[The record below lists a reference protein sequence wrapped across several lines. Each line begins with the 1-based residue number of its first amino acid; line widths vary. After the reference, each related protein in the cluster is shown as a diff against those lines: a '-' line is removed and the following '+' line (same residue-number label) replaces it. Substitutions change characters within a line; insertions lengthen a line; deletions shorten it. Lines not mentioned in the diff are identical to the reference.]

1 MIKEWGNHTSRGQP
15 VNRITITVSNADQ
28 AAALDR
34 LVSRFAEDLAK
45 RSNECVFYLTQP
57 GDGASNRVVETE
69 SIETLQ
75 RFIAFVSPHVALDL
89 EHAPIA

>member
-1 MIKEWGNHTSRGQP
+1 
-15 VNRITITVSNADQ
+15 VNRITITISNADQ

-34 LVSRFAEDLAK
+34 LVSRFAEDLAQ

-69 SIETLQ
+69 SFETLQ
-75 RFIAFVSPHVALDL
+75 RFIAFVSPHLALD
-89 EHAPIA
+89 EESGSIA